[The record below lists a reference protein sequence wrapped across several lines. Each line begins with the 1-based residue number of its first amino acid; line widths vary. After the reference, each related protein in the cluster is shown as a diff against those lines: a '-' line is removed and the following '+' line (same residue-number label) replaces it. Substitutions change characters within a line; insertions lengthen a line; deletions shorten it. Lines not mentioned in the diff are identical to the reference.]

1 MTRIIM
7 SDTESLRENSVQNTF
22 LVLMFAVAYSIGP
35 VCTPREMVRLMN
47 RCLVVFSLPFLGDG
61 VLP

>member
-22 LVLMFAVAYSIGP
+22 LVLMFAIAYSIGP
-35 VCTPREMVRLMN
+35 VAFP
-47 RCLVVFSLPFLGDG
+47 FS
-61 VLP
+61 